1 MRGAGA
7 RAGFSF
13 SEPEGVSRTGVGH
26 GGAGKKATGR
36 KAGGCGNVGRELGSA
51 ESKPRQGGVW
61 RHGRGGR
68 RELLLPAAAVAP
80 PLAIARPYSF
90 GGLRRVAARYWS
102 PPARCAL
109 PWAPRP
115 LAVPLPPG
123 LRSGLSCRWDCEM
136 TRRAPR
142 KNLLASSHFR
152 AWGPWGSVAQ
162 ARTSGSSAR
171 LPPVWEMEQRLK
183 LRFFVSQPDDLIHP
197 GKPATTSYSFSIYMC

>member
-1 MRGAGA
+1 VPERAFPSPSPRAYHVREWDTEERGRRRREGRQAGVGMWEGNWEVRNRSRDREECGGMAGA
-7 RAGFSF
+7 VDASF
-13 SEPEGVSRTGVGH
+13 YCQP
-26 GGAGKKATGR
+26 
-36 KAGGCGNVGRELGSA
+36 
-51 ESKPRQGGVW
+51 P
-61 RHGRGGR
+61 
-68 RELLLPAAAVAP
+68 LLPLP
-80 PLAIARPYSF
+80 SRSRFARPYSF